1 MKKSKNKKIS
11 KKFQDDFLKDA
22 QMILDYVAKFESQD
36 IEKMD
41 VEKFTEEAKN
51 LEKKMKKKYKAH
63 LPKDFEEQVKKRME
77 GDLDSEE

>member
-41 VEKFTEEAKN
+41 VEKFTKEAKN
-51 LEKKMKKKYKAH
+51 LEKKMKKKYKDH

-77 GDLDSEE
+77 GDLDTEE